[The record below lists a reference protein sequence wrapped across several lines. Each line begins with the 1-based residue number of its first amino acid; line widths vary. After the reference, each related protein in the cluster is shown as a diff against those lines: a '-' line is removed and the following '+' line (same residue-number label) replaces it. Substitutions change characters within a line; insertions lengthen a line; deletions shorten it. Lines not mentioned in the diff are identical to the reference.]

1 MTTAGYGPVADRSSA
16 PPPPGLPHPA
26 RLNPHVDAARTRV
39 RTWAWRMGLLDDPAL
54 IAALDARD
62 HGLLAAHTHPACDLD
77 TLCLV
82 TDWYVW
88 EFFLRDHVRRAY
100 AGPRDAAHPRDRLGR
115 LTSFLTTA
123 GPPEPSNPVER
134 GLADLW
140 PRTVRGWS
148 REWRE
153 RFAAGTRGLLAGA
166 VWELRRADAGRI
178 PNPLEYL
185 RVRRRS
191 GTARWATGLVERANG
206 AEVPARLAATWPLRT
221 IADSFA
227 DAVHLRDDVHRY
239 ATGDGG
245 EVTNGVLVLGEFLGL
260 TPQEAAGAANDLVTA
275 RSRRFEDA
283 VAELPAL
290 YAGRSATTAE
300 RAAVDAQVRGLR
312 DWQAGRTSW
321 HRRPGR
327 RTPLTANTAP
337 ARPPRAPTSGG
348 PDVGPGGGTPR
359 TPGEPFRLP
368 HLATPWRALV
378 NRHLESARRY
388 AKAWAYEMGMIG
400 PLAVRGDGV
409 WTDARYDAQEFALL
423 AALTNPTAERE
434 VLHLLVL
441 WDVWAFAL
449 DDFTAAEYRARRDLA
464 GARAF
469 VAGLP
474 RFLTER
480 TPVAANCV
488 ERGLADLW
496 GRTAPRLPAGV
507 RERFV
512 SSVRVLAEGELR
524 ELAHTLSRRVPD
536 PVEYADERRRTA
548 GGELIANLGFLTA
561 WGQIPAGLLDARPIH
576 DLLSAFADAIAFHN
590 DIFSYRREVD
600 FEFDLNNGVHLIADF
615 FGCAPRRAAGV
626 VADAAGV
633 SIEEFQRIAVEE
645 LPALLAGSD
654 LKAAARE
661 QVRSFVRGLELWLA
675 GDLAWRSR
683 TRRYTGAAGP
693 VRAVSGPVRI
703 GTSTAPSSLDTDGHT
718 ARP

>member
-1 MTTAGYGPVADRSSA
+1 VADRSSA
-16 PPPPGLPHPA
+16 PTPPDLPHPA
-26 RLNPHVDAARTRV
+26 RLNPHADAARTRV

-62 HGLLAAHTHPACDLD
+62 HGLLAAYTHPACDVD
-77 TLCLV
+77 ALCLV

-88 EFFLRDHVRRAY
+88 EFFLRDHLRRAY
-100 AGPRDAAHPRDRLGR
+100 AESRDAADPRDRLAR
-115 LTSFLTTA
+115 LTSFLTTT

-153 RFAAGTRGLLAGA
+153 RFAAGTRGLLDGA
-166 VWELRRADAGRI
+166 LWELRRAGAGRI

-191 GTARWATGLVERANG
+191 GTARWAAGLAERANG

-227 DAVHLRDDVHRY
+227 DAAHLCDDLHRY
-239 ATGDGG
+239 ASGDIG

-260 TPQEAAGAANDLVTA
+260 TPREAAAAANDLVAA
-275 RSRRFEDA
+275 RIQRFEDA
-283 VAELPAL
+283 VGELPAL
-290 YAGRSATTAE
+290 YAGRSVSTAE
-300 RAAVDAQVRGLR
+300 RAAVDAQVRALR
-312 DWQAGRTSW
+312 DWQAGRASW

-327 RTPLTANTAP
+327 RAHPTVDTAP
-337 ARPPRAPTSGG
+337 ASGG
-348 PDVGPGGGTPR
+348 PGEGPGDGLGEGTPRTPGGGMPR

-368 HLATPWRALV
+368 HLATPWQALA

-409 WTDARYDAQEFALL
+409 WTDARFDAQEFALL

-449 DDFTAAEYRARRDLA
+449 DDFTVAEYRARRDLA

-480 TPVAANCV
+480 PPVAANCV

-512 SSVRVLAEGELR
+512 SSVRAFAEGELR
-524 ELAHTLSRRVPD
+524 ELAGTLSRRVPD
-536 PVEYADERRRTA
+536 PVEYADARRRTA

-561 WGQIPAGLLDARPIH
+561 WGQIPADLRDARPIH

-600 FEFDLNNGVHLIADF
+600 FEFDLNNGVHVLADF
-615 FGCAPRRAAGV
+615 FGCGPGRAAGV
-626 VADAAGV
+626 AADAAGV
-633 SIEEFQRIAVEE
+633 SLEEFQRIAAEE
-645 LPALLAGSD
+645 LPALFAGSD
-654 LKAAARE
+654 LGAAARE

-683 TRRYTGAAGP
+683 TRRYTGAGGP

-703 GTSTAPSSLDTDGHT
+703 DTSTAPSSLDTDGHT